1 MIDNKKCEPL
11 FPITEDD
18 WFLGCMGK
26 PNFEGIGVEIM
37 CLLFASQKDQKSFA
51 S

>member
-11 FPITEDD
+11 FPITKDD
-18 WFLGCMGK
+18 WFLGCMDN
-26 PNFEGIGVEIM
+26 PSFEGIGVEIM
-37 CLLFASQKDQKSFA
+37 CLLFASQKDQKSSA